1 MPRYR
6 NGTTI
11 HAKRYP
17 RVKAGPL
24 RDQLVHRVVAAA
36 LIGRDLRKDEEVH
49 HRDTNRLN
57 FHFSNLIVMGNKDH
71 GWVSA
76 KQAWYMR
83 ERDRKEK
90 AEWDAFMAEQ
100 ATEFTNEVA
109 IARGEGEAWQATTKD
124 GMLQRKWESRTNQPQ
139 A

>member
-36 LIGRDLRKDEEVH
+36 LIGRDLTKDEEVH
-49 HRDTNRLN
+49 HRDHNRLN
-57 FHFSNLIVMGNKDH
+57 FHWSNLIVMSHRDH

-76 KQAWYMR
+76 RQAWYMR
-83 ERDRKEK
+83 DKDQRKK
-90 AEWDAFMAEQ
+90 AEWDKFMADE
-100 ATEFTNEVA
+100 ATKFNVEVCE
-109 IARGEGEAWQATTKD
+109 ARGVGKPWQSTRPD
-124 GMLQRKWESRTNQPQ
+124 GTLEKEWNSRTTL
-139 A
+139 